1 MQKIKKIVDLSHELK
16 NGTVVY
22 PGDPVVD
29 ITVATVKERCLCREA
44 GPLAWNPC
52 LPV

>member
-29 ITVATVKERCLCREA
+29 ITVATLKKKTGITCQMYI
-44 GPLAWNPC
+44 
-52 LPV
+52 